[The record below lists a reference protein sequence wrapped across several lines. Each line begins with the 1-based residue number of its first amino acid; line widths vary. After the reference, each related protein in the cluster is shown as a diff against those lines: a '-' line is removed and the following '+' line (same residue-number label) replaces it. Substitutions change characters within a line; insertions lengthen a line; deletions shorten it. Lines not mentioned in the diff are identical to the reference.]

1 MKHLMF
7 PTVAQADAFVQ
18 DLQSQGV
25 IRPELGSASINRRS
39 DVSGTVTDSSMAS
52 TTGVMTDTGA
62 DYDGGTAEDA
72 GAGAVKGTGVGVAV
86 GAVAGVVATI
96 ATGGLAGIPVILGMA
111 ALGSGV
117 GAGVGAVGGAAGV
130 DETHGGT
137 DGYSSSYDVDDDHY
151 DRMNSTVSNGGRTI
165 AVEDS
170 VPHDVVAAAAARH
183 GGQFV

>member
-1 MKHLMF
+1 MKHLIF

-25 IRPELGSASINRRS
+25 IRPEMGSASLNRRS
-39 DVSGTVTDSSMAS
+39 GTTDSSMAS
-52 TTGVMTDTGA
+52 TMGVTNDLGA
-62 DYDGGTAEDA
+62 DYGGGTAEDA

-86 GAVAGVVATI
+86 GAVAGVVATV
-96 ATGGLAGIPVILGMA
+96 ATGGLAAIPVILGMA

-117 GAGVGAVGGAAGV
+117 GAGVGAIGGAAGV
-130 DETHGGT
+130 DETNGT
-137 DGYSSSYDVDDDHY
+137 GTYNSSYDVDDAHY
-151 DRMNSTVSNGGRTI
+151 DRMNDTVSSGGRTI

-183 GGQFV
+183 GGEFVQ

>member
-25 IRPELGSASINRRS
+25 IRSEMGSASVNRRS
-39 DVSGTVTDSSMAS
+39 TMTDSSMAS
-52 TTGVMTDTGA
+52 TTGVTNDMGTDYA
-62 DYDGGTAEDA
+62 GGTAEDA

-130 DETHGGT
+130 DETNGMGHT
-137 DGYSSSYDVDDDHY
+137 YDVDDDHY
-151 DRMNSTVSNGGRTI
+151 DRMSSTVSNGGR
-165 AVEDS
+165 AVAIEDS
-170 VPHDVVAAAAARH
+170 IPHDVVAAAAARH

>member
-18 DLQSQGV
+18 DLQAQGV
-25 IRPELGSASINRRS
+25 IRPEMGSASINRRS
-39 DVSGTVTDSSMAS
+39 AMSGGTMTDSSMAS
-52 TTGVMTDTGA
+52 TTGVAPHTDVV
-62 DYDGGTAEDA
+62 DGSAEDA
-72 GAGAVKGTGVGVAV
+72 GAGAVKGTGVGAAV

-130 DETHGGT
+130 DETNGMGHT
-137 DGYSSSYDVDDDHY
+137 YDVDDDHY
-151 DRMNSTVSNGGRTI
+151 ERMSSTVSSGGR
-165 AVEDS
+165 AVAIEDS
-170 VPHDVVAAAAARH
+170 IPHDVVAAAAARH

>member
-25 IRPELGSASINRRS
+25 IRSEMGSASVNRRS
-39 DVSGTVTDSSMAS
+39 TMTDSSMAS
-52 TTGVMTDTGA
+52 TTGVAPATDVV
-62 DYDGGTAEDA
+62 DGSAEDA

-130 DETHGGT
+130 DETNGMGH
-137 DGYSSSYDVDDDHY
+137 SYDVDDAHY
-151 DRMNSTVSNGGRTI
+151 DQMSSTVSSGGRAI

-170 VPHDVVAAAAARH
+170 IPQDVVAAAAARH

>member
-1 MKHLMF
+1 MF

-25 IRPELGSASINRRS
+25 IRSEMGSASVNRRS
-39 DVSGTVTDSSMAS
+39 EMSGTMTDSSMAS
-52 TTGVMTDTGA
+52 TTGVTSDMGTDYA
-62 DYDGGTAEDA
+62 GGTAEDA

-86 GAVAGVVATI
+86 GAVAGVVATV
-96 ATGGLAGIPVILGMA
+96 ATGGLAAVPVILGMA

-117 GAGVGAVGGAAGV
+117 GAGVGAIGGAAGV
-130 DETHGGT
+130 DET
-137 DGYSSSYDVDDDHY
+137 DGMGHTYDVDDAHY
-151 DRMNSTVSNGGRTI
+151 DQMSSTVSSGGRAI

-170 VPHDVVAAAAARH
+170 IPQDVVAAAAARH

>member
-25 IRPELGSASINRRS
+25 IRPEMGSASLNRRS
-39 DVSGTVTDSSMAS
+39 GGMTDSSMAS
-52 TTGVMTDTGA
+52 TTGVLDERDA
-62 DYDGGTAEDA
+62 DYGGGTPEDA

-86 GAVAGVVATI
+86 GAVAGVVATV
-96 ATGGLAGIPVILGMA
+96 ATGGLAAIPVILGMA

-117 GAGVGAVGGAAGV
+117 GAGVGAIGGAAGV
-130 DETHGGT
+130 DETNGT
-137 DGYSSSYDVDDDHY
+137 GAYNSSYDVDDEHY

-165 AVEDS
+165 AVDDS

-183 GGQFV
+183 GGEFVQ